1 MTRLSEALWDT
12 YVNPASAVT
21 DPQDADQERWR
32 RERQREAFDDVVD
45 GIRSPNLPDESGMM
59 ITSYNPVEG
68 SAHHLGRTL
77 HEIND
82 PPLTNTVADDAQLEI
97 DAVRAAE
104 RGDLTGRAAQAV
116 ELDRVDASPVQVDAA
131 DELLRANPLGSAG
144 LFTALDPAAACV
156 AAAHWLVAA
165 ATVAGDADDREP
177 WEVFAEA
184 DTIEACSIEVPAL
197 IVEAIVADDRAPRDI
212 VLGLLAAAALV
223 RQGRVPDPDV
233 VAEQVSD
240 AYRQAEQAPP
250 EQRDGMLR
258 ALLPPRSTL
267 LDPLRPSRDLLEHLL
282 DGIQASLVLYR
293 EVAADDSVDDGASL
307 GTDTDTANRDMVQDD
322 FVAEV
327 RAVAAETHPRLT

>member
-1 MTRLSEALWDT
+1 M
-12 YVNPASAVT
+12 
-21 DPQDADQERWR
+21 
-32 RERQREAFDDVVD
+32 
-45 GIRSPNLPDESGMM
+45 
-59 ITSYNPVEG
+59 
-68 SAHHLGRTL
+68 
-77 HEIND
+77 
-82 PPLTNTVADDAQLEI
+82 
-97 DAVRAAE
+97 RAAE

-177 WEVFAEA
+177 WEVFAES
-184 DTIEACSIEVPAL
+184 DTIQACSIDVPTL
-197 IVEAIVADDRAPRDI
+197 IVEAISVDGRSPRDI

-250 EQRDGMLR
+250 EQRDGVLR
-258 ALLPPRSTL
+258 SLLPPRSTL

-282 DGIQASLVLYR
+282 DGTQASLVLYR
-293 EVAADDSVDDGASL
+293 EVAADESFDDMASKEASL
-307 GTDTDTANRDMVQDD
+307 GADTEDRPESRGAR
-322 FVAEV
+322 V
-327 RAVAAETHPRLT
+327 RAATPGKRGTDAVGAGELHGCGVDRTEQMAGRSVLRCQANDRQFAICVLLVLREPGRCRGDPLPHCLAFGPAQLLGRDGDRAAVDLRTDLVRVRADVVVPARVARRAIR